1 MRDRIDVVKQMIL
14 SVLIYI
20 LVTTTVYEVVTF
32 LFAQNGQQ
40 HAMLAQLLANI
51 CGLWLLFVFWRR
63 GMLFLLFDRAQEK
76 EAFVHLDRRRMAGW
90 IVVGICGSVVLND
103 LLAMPVL
110 REAFPS
116 WEQAE
121 NLLYGDHIL
130 FLILAAC
137 ITGPVAE
144 ELLYRGIVFSGLR
157 KWMKL
162 WPAALLSACV
172 FGLLHLN
179 VLQGIYA
186 GILGILFA
194 LMYEDTGTIWMPV
207 AVHMLVNCFEVVLQK
222 TGISARYGAQ
232 NNQMALISGAM
243 AAVCVMLLIWLY
255 RTRTKA
261 SKADRRFF

>member
-1 MRDRIDVVKQMIL
+1 MKDRIDVVKQM
-14 SVLIYI
+14 
-20 LVTTTVYEVVTF
+20 VTTTVYEVVE
-32 LFAQNGQQ
+32 LAFAQNGRQ

-63 GMLFLLFDRAQEK
+63 GMLFLRFDRTQEK
-76 EAFVHLDRRRMAGW
+76 HAFLHLSRRRLTVW
-90 IVVGICGSVVLND
+90 VVVGICGSVVLND
-103 LLAMPVL
+103 LLAMPAL
-110 REAFPS
+110 RERFPS

-121 NLLYGDHIL
+121 NLLYGDHIV
-130 FLILAAC
+130 FLVLAAC

-144 ELLYRGIVFSGLR
+144 ELLYRGIVYSGLR

-162 WPAALLSACV
+162 WPAALLSAFI

-186 GILGILFA
+186 GILGLLFA

-222 TGISARYGAQ
+222 TGISGWYGSL
-232 NNQMALISGAM
+232 NNGMALISGAM
-243 AAVCVMLLIWLY
+243 AAVCVVLLIWLY
-255 RTRTKA
+255 RTCGKEKT
-261 SKADRRFF
+261 SGSNIF